1 MKVNKKEQQELKKLE
16 KQFFI
21 LNLKDEWTD
30 EDYKLNEELTNKIIK
45 IKKY

>member
-1 MKVNKKEQQELKKLE
+1 MKINKKEQQELKKLE
-16 KQFFI
+16 RQFLI
-21 LNLKDEWTD
+21 LNLKGEWTD